1 MLSIGSFEDTMSAG
15 LLFGPGVFLI
25 RSSGVY
31 LITYRLLLHF
41 KGFFDTTLLHSL
53 LLLDFDC
60 TEQADLVPKYPDY
73 DGFSL

>member
-15 LLFGPGVFLI
+15 LLFGLGVFLI

-31 LITYRLLLHF
+31 LITYRLLLQF
-41 KGFFDTTLLHSL
+41 KVFFGITAPHPLF
-53 LLLDFDC
+53 LLDFDC